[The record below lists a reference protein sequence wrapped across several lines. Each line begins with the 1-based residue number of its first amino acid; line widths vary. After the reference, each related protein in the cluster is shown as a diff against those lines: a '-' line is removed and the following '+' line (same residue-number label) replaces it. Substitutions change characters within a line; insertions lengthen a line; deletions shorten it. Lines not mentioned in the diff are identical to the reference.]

1 MRKNKLLPILLAVLL
16 LAGYFFLGGGESP
29 APVLENAE
37 PAVQLFFHG
46 NSIFFQKHVTFP
58 IPMLSI
64 RVKGPNRKEV

>member
-1 MRKNKLLPILLAVLL
+1 MGSINQT
-16 LAGYFFLGGGESP
+16 
-29 APVLENAE
+29 ENAE
-37 PAVQLFFHG
+37 PTTRLIFSWKPFDFFHG